1 MKFTIVRVNFEKIR
15 SNTIGILILKRK
27 IEGKLFSYQRKREE
41 LIRGVMQ

>member
-27 IEGKLFSYQRKREE
+27 IEGKLFSRVNF
-41 LIRGVMQ
+41 LINESEKS